1 MRLIGLLQD
10 LRCAVRQFRKSP
22 GFAAL
27 TVFTVALGIGAATA
41 MFSLVDRVLFRS
53 LPYPHDDELVSVGV
67 VAPIIDGEFLFAA
80 NYLDWRNH
88 QTAFVNFTSSTGV
101 SDCDV
106 TEGQPVRVA
115 CAAVASTFL
124 PTFSVYPLLG
134 RNFSPEEDQPKSPK
148 VALLTYHLWQDRFAG
163 DRQVIGR
170 ITSIDGQPTEIIGV
184 LPRDFEYP
192 SLAHTDLVLPQA
204 LDESIVQRNVMGPV
218 VRVFGRMK
226 PGGTVEQAKAQLQP
240 LFHDFVQ
247 SAPAPFRQEL
257 RLQVRSIRDLQVHDS
272 RRAAWLLLLS
282 AIAVLAIAC
291 ANTANLVLARST
303 GRRLELA
310 VRSALGAGRAR
321 LFRQRLTESIVL
333 AIAGGMIGVG
343 LAYIILR
350 IFVSL
355 APAGIP
361 RLSETSIDVRILFFA
376 LSISLASGILFGSV
390 PALERPP
397 QMLSVHAAAGLRPSR
412 LRQGLL
418 FVEVWIAI
426 ILIASAFLFVRS
438 LRNLQAEPLGINT
451 QNIVTAEF
459 TLGQQRYAT
468 AGQRLAFFEAVE
480 RKVTELPGIDS
491 AALTDSLPPSAPAR
505 TMPYFALQGEG
516 ESPLAPGEGVGG
528 IVGWRSVTPKYF
540 STLEIALLR
549 GRPFDEQD
557 RAPNAHT
564 IILNQALAQRMFST
578 EEVLGRKVQF
588 RTDRTALSTPFTIVG
603 VTGNAQNQGLG
614 GKVGPEYYMVRHHS
628 DNDIVFN
635 YPDSQRVSI
644 VIRSAVA
651 AATLAQELR
660 ATIAELDP
668 TVPVELSTIAQNVSR
683 MAQRP
688 RFSAALLSLFA
699 LIGLLLTA
707 FGIYGVVSLLVN
719 QRTQE
724 IGIRMALGATPS
736 QVVRIMVWQ
745 TSVWIVVGAGAGILG
760 SLVVARWI
768 GSLLFGV
775 RANDPTTL
783 AAAAVALALV
793 AVIATWIPARRAA
806 RVDPMEALRYE

>member
-1 MRLIGLLQD
+1 MTGLLQD
-10 LRCAVRQFRKSP
+10 LRYAGRQFGKGP
-22 GFAAL
+22 AFAAL

-88 QTAFVNFTSSTGV
+88 LTAFVNFTSSTGV

-124 PTFSVYPLLG
+124 PTFSVHPLLG
-134 RNFSPEEDQPKSPK
+134 RNFVPEEDQPKSPK
-148 VALLTYHLWQDRFAG
+148 VALLTYHLWQHRFAG
-163 DRQVIGR
+163 DRNVIGR
-170 ITSIDGQPTEIIGV
+170 MTSIDGQPTQIIGV

-226 PGGTVEQAKAQLQP
+226 PGGTMEQAKAQLQP
-240 LFHDFVQ
+240 LFRDFVQ

-333 AIAGGMIGVG
+333 AISGGMIGIG

-361 RLSETSIDVRILFFA
+361 RISETSIDVRILFFA
-376 LSISLASGILFGSV
+376 LAVSLLSGILFGSI

-412 LRQGLL
+412 LRHGLL
-418 FVEVWIAI
+418 LVEVWIAI

-438 LRNLQAEPLGINT
+438 LRKLQAEPLGINT

-459 TLGQQRYAT
+459 TLGQQKYAT
-468 AGQRLAFFEAVE
+468 AQQRLAFFETVE

-516 ESPLAPGEGVGG
+516 EPPLAPGEGVGG
-528 IVGWRSVTPKYF
+528 IVGWRCVTPNYF
-540 STLEIALLR
+540 STLGIALLR

-564 IILNQALAQRMFST
+564 IILNESLAQKMFST
-578 EEVLGRKVQF
+578 DDVLGKKVQF
-588 RTDRTALSTPFTIVG
+588 RTDRAALSTQFTIVG

-660 ATIAELDP
+660 TTIAELDP
-668 TVPVELSTIAQNVSR
+668 TVPVELNTLAQNVSR
-683 MAQRP
+683 MAERP

-736 QVVRIMVWQ
+736 QVVRVMVWQ
-745 TSVWIVVGAGAGILG
+745 TSVWIVVGAGAGIVG
-760 SLVVARWI
+760 SLIVARWI

-775 RANDPTTL
+775 RPNDPATL
-783 AAAAVALALV
+783 AAAALALTLV